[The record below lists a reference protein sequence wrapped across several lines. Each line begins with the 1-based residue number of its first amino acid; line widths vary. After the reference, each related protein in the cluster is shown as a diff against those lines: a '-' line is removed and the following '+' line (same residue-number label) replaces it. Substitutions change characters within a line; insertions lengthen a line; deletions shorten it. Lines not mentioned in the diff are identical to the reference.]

1 MRIAK
6 YIAHSGHCSRRNA
19 EKLIIN
25 KKVYIN
31 GILCLK
37 PNINVN
43 LNDKIR
49 IENKI
54 IKIEEKIKLWK
65 FYKPIKTLCTN
76 NDLQNR
82 KTIFDILPINFPRVI
97 SIGRLDLMSE
107 GLLLL
112 TNNGDFAR
120 KIELPSSNVERIYKV
135 CIQGIVSQ
143 QAILKINSGI
153 LIQKILYKK
162 VKVKILKS
170 NEKNSWLLFS
180 LKEGKNREIRNICK
194 YFKLKITKLIRTQ
207 YGSIK
212 LGNLKNGEVK
222 EVKNFKDLLC

>member
-6 YIAHSGHCSRRNA
+6 YIAHSGFCSRRNA
-19 EKLIIN
+19 EKLISD

-31 GILCLK
+31 GKLCLK

-43 LNDKIR
+43 LSDKIS
-49 IENKI
+49 IEKKI
-54 IKIEEKIKLWK
+54 IKIEKKIKLWK
-65 FYKPIKTLCTN
+65 FYKPIKSLCTN

-82 KTIFDILPINFPRVI
+82 KTIFNILPTNFPRVI

-107 GLLLL
+107 GLILL

-120 KIELPSSNVERIYKV
+120 KLELPSSNIERIYKV
-135 CIQGIVSQ
+135 CVKGIVKHQ
-143 QAILKINSGI
+143 IITKINKGM
-153 LIQKILYKK
+153 LIQNILYKK

-170 NEKNSWLLFS
+170 DEINSWLIFS

-194 YFKLKITKLIRTQ
+194 YFKLKITKLIRIQ
-207 YGSIK
+207 YGSIN
-212 LGNLKNGEVK
+212 LGNLKAGEIK
-222 EVKNFKDLLC
+222 EVKNFKNFLC